1 MTGLILRL
9 TLFAVL
15 ALCLSSCAVTVPI
28 GDRAKFGSVRVE
40 YLPPDLAA
48 ETIGQK

>member
-9 TLFAVL
+9 MIAVIV
-15 ALCLSSCAVTVPI
+15 ALCLCSCAVTVPL

-40 YLPPDLAA
+40 YLPPDLST

>member
-9 TLFAVL
+9 MMAVIV
-15 ALCLSSCAVTVPI
+15 AACLCSCAVTVPL

-40 YLPPDLAA
+40 YLPPDLEAQ
-48 ETIGQK
+48 TIGQK